1 MKKAISLIFVAV
13 LLIGLAMP
21 AFAATDTG
29 IQPRYTYIQSVSTNI
44 SINQSTGT
52 ASCNGYISAKSSIPV
67 KIHVQL
73 QVKENGIWRTLCTRI
88 ANGTEETYVS
98 FQYTVEKGYEYKVV
112 TNAYA
117 YNAQG
122 TLVEST
128 IYTDFASYPAS

>member
-1 MKKAISLIFVAV
+1 MKKAFSFIFITV
-13 LLIGLAMP
+13 LLISLAMP
-21 AFAATDTG
+21 AIATTDTG
-29 IQPRYTYIQSVSTNI
+29 IQPRYTYIQAVATNI

-52 ASCNGYISAKSSIPV
+52 ASCNGYITAKSSIPV

-73 QVKENGIWRTLCTRI
+73 QIKENGIWRTLCTRI

-98 FQYTVEKGYEYKVV
+98 FQHTVEKGYEYRVV

-117 YNAQG
+117 YNSQG

-128 IYTDFASYPAS
+128 VYTDFAYYPAS